1 MPHPA
6 RRKRKEPSTK
16 GLVSAQFLLDF
27 FANLNQSLRRC
38 DLGWEPDLRIHWPK
52 QPNEPYRDIRK
63 VVKYK
68 TTYGLSSY
76 KNKRS
81 IGCESYLEFLMA
93 TLLEANPHVT
103 SFIEQPF
110 LVTWKDQAGIH
121 HKHIPDFLARF
132 RNGMSLLIEVKPDT
146 ALNKLEINERTQLL
160 QSAFSRDSKFHYVM
174 IIESQILGT
183 TLENAKAVLRYPRI
197 DVNPHEI
204 EALRVAFSGAI
215 TPPSIESLCNL
226 HSLNNLRDLESKI
239 LGLIRHGYIKFDMEF
254 PLNSRSPLF
263 WI

>member
-6 RRKRKEPSTK
+6 RRKRKEPLK

-27 FANLNQSLRRC
+27 FANLKQPLQRC
-38 DLGWEPDLRIHWPK
+38 DLGWQADLRIHWPER
-52 QPNEPYRDIRK
+52 PNEPYRDIRR

-68 TTYGLSSY
+68 TTYYLSSH
-76 KNKRS
+76 KNKRTVA
-81 IGCESYLEFLMA
+81 CESNLEFLMA
-93 TLLEANPHVT
+93 TLLEANPQVT

-132 RNGMSLLIEVKPDT
+132 RNGMRLLIEVKPDS
-146 ALNKLEINERTQLL
+146 ALNELEINERTQLI
-160 QSAFSRDSKFHYVM
+160 QSEFSRDSKFHYVM

-215 TPPSIESLCNL
+215 TPPSIESLCNS

-239 LGLIRHGYIKFDMEF
+239 LGLIRLGYINFDMEF
-254 PLNSRSPLF
+254 PFNSRSPLF